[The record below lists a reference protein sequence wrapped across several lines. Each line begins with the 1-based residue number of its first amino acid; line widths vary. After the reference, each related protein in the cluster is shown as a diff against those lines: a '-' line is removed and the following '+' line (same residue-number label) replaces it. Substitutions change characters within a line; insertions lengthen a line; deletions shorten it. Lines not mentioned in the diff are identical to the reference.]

1 MFFMS
6 NVLNF
11 LVWMLYWW
19 YLRSNDMILIS
30 IEKEMDYVRL

>member
-11 LVWMLYWW
+11 LVWMLNWW
-19 YLRSNDMILIS
+19 YLRLNDMILIAN
-30 IEKEMDYVRL
+30 EKEMD

>member
-11 LVWMLYWW
+11 LVWMLNWW
-19 YLRSNDMILIS
+19 YLRVNDMVLIS
-30 IEKEMDYVRL
+30 IEKEID

>member
-11 LVWMLYWW
+11 LVWMLNWW
-19 YLRSNDMILIS
+19 YLRLNDMILIS
-30 IEKEMDYVRL
+30 IKKEMD

>member
-11 LVWMLYWW
+11 LVWMLNWW
-19 YLRSNDMILIS
+19 YLRFNGADFDIN
-30 IEKEMDYVRL
+30 

>member
-11 LVWMLYWW
+11 LVWMSNWW
-19 YLRSNDMILIS
+19 YLRLNDKILIS
-30 IEKEMDYVRL
+30 IEKEMD

>member
-11 LVWMLYWW
+11 LVWMLNWG
-19 YLRSNDMILIS
+19 YLRLKDMILIS
-30 IEKEMDYVRL
+30 IEKEMD

>member
-11 LVWMLYWW
+11 MVWMLNLW
-19 YLRSNDMILIS
+19 YLRLNDMILIS
-30 IEKEMDYVRL
+30 IEKGMD

>member
-11 LVWMLYWW
+11 LVWMLNWC
-19 YLRSNDMILIS
+19 YLRLNDADFDIN
-30 IEKEMDYVRL
+30 

>member
-11 LVWMLYWW
+11 LVWMLNWW
-19 YLRSNDMILIS
+19 YLRLNDADFDIN
-30 IEKEMDYVRL
+30 

>member
-11 LVWMLYWW
+11 LVWLLNLW
-19 YLRSNDMILIS
+19 YLRLNDMILIS
-30 IEKEMDYVRL
+30 IEKEMD

>member
-11 LVWMLYWW
+11 LVWMLNWW
-19 YLRSNDMILIS
+19 YLRLNDMILIS
-30 IEKEMDYVRL
+30 IEKEID

>member
-11 LVWMLYWW
+11 LVWMLNWW
-19 YLRSNDMILIS
+19 YLRFNDAAFDIN
-30 IEKEMDYVRL
+30 

>member
-11 LVWMLYWW
+11 LVWMLNWW
-19 YLRSNDMILIS
+19 HLRLNDMILIS
-30 IEKEMDYVRL
+30 IEKEMD

>member
-11 LVWMLYWW
+11 LIWMLNWW
-19 YLRSNDMILIS
+19 YLRVNGMILIS
-30 IEKEMDYVRL
+30 IEKEMD

>member
-11 LVWMLYWW
+11 LVWMLNWW
-19 YLRSNDMILIS
+19 YLRVNDMILIS
-30 IEKEMDYVRL
+30 IEKEMD

>member
-11 LVWMLYWW
+11 LLWMLNWW
-19 YLRSNDMILIS
+19 YLRLNDMILIS
-30 IEKEMDYVRL
+30 IEKEMD

>member
-11 LVWMLYWW
+11 LVWMLNWW
-19 YLRSNDMILIS
+19 YLRLNDIILIS
-30 IEKEMDYVRL
+30 IEKEMD

>member
-11 LVWMLYWW
+11 LVWMSNWW
-19 YLRSNDMILIS
+19 YLMLNDMILIS
-30 IEKEMDYVRL
+30 IEKEMD

>member
-11 LVWMLYWW
+11 LVGMLNWW
-19 YLRSNDMILIS
+19 YLRFYDVDFDIN
-30 IEKEMDYVRL
+30 

>member
-11 LVWMLYWW
+11 LVWMLNWW
-19 YLRSNDMILIS
+19 YLRLNDMILIS
-30 IEKEMDYVRL
+30 IEKEMD

>member
-11 LVWMLYWW
+11 LVWILNWW
-19 YLRSNDMILIS
+19 YLRVNDMILIS
-30 IEKEMDYVRL
+30 IEKEMD

>member
-11 LVWMLYWW
+11 LVWMSNWW
-19 YLRSNDMILIS
+19 YLRLNDMILIS
-30 IEKEMDYVRL
+30 NEKKMD